1 MPGHARQ
8 LWLFTDDPAGA
19 AATLAGADVQSRG
32 GGLPFSIARVRA
44 RGFPADTLYR
54 YHLFASRAAE
64 IAAFADWVAPAPA
77 PSAARPRAR
86 ALSGERG
93 QVLYMDIDLRV
104 PAALPPAALAPSPA
118 APLLAVRHPLQVPP
132 PAAPRDGCHARA
144 GAPPALRPRDAL
156 GPGRR
161 LTGSAARCALVGR
174 AAPALR
180 RRAQSPRRACR
191 SPSRGA
197 VTSQAGSSGGSQAPS
212 SPWPATSAAPSTA
225 TTRATWCVR
234 ARGPRPPLR
243 RRAAAEGAHA
253 ICH

>member
-19 AATLAGADVQSRG
+19 AATLAAAAVQSRG

-77 PSAARPRAR
+77 PAPVGARPR
-86 ALSGERG
+86 ALSGERV
-93 QVLYMDIDLRV
+93 QVLYMDVDLRV

-132 PAAPRDGCHARA
+132 PSTLHPPPAAPRDGCRARA
-144 GAPPALRPRDAL
+144 RAPPPAAPRDGCRARARAPPALRPRDAP
-156 GPGRR
+156 GPG
-161 LTGSAARCALVGR
+161 G
-174 AAPALR
+174 
-180 RRAQSPRRACR
+180 
-191 SPSRGA
+191 
-197 VTSQAGSSGGSQAPS
+197 
-212 SPWPATSAAPSTA
+212 
-225 TTRATWCVR
+225 
-234 ARGPRPPLR
+234 
-243 RRAAAEGAHA
+243 
-253 ICH
+253 